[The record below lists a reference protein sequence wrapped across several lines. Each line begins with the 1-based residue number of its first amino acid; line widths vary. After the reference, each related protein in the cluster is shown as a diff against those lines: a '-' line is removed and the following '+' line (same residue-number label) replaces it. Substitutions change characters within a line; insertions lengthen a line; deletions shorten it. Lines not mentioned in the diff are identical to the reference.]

1 MLRAFTLISIGLVI
15 SACGGGIDSYE
26 EGLEA
31 QSKLMQEM
39 ISVLEDVTDE
49 ASAKKAAGKI
59 ESIGGRMGE
68 IAMQISE
75 LPQPNA
81 KEMQEIAKMQRR
93 EMQAFQQNAMAQMM
107 KLAQYP
113 VLQKAWMNAME
124 NTQ

>member
-1 MLRAFTLISIGLVI
+1 MLRVITLISSGFII

-26 EGLEA
+26 EGMAA
-31 QSKLMQEM
+31 QAELMQEM

-49 ASAKKAAGKI
+49 ASANKAAGKI
-59 ESIGGRMGE
+59 ESIGRRMGE

-81 KEMQEIAKMQRR
+81 KEMQEIAKMQRK
-93 EMQAFQQNAMAQMM
+93 EMQAFQQNSMAQMM

-113 VLQKAWMNAME
+113 VLQEAWMSAME
-124 NTQ
+124 NLR

>member
-1 MLRAFTLISIGLVI
+1 MLRVIILMSFGLII

-31 QSKLMQEM
+31 QAELMQEM

-59 ESIGGRMGE
+59 ESIGGRMQD
-68 IAMQISE
+68 IAMQVAE
-75 LPQPNA
+75 LPKPNA
-81 KEMQEIAKMQRR
+81 KEMQEIAKKQRK
-93 EMQAFQQNAMAQMM
+93 EMEAFQQNAMAQMM

-113 VLQKAWMNAME
+113 VLQDAWMSAME
-124 NTQ
+124 NTR